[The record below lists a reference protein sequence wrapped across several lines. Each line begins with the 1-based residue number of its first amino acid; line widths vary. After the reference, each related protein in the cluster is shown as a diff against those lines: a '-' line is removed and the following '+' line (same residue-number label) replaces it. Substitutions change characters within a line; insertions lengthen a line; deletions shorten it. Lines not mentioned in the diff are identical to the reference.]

1 MTLSKKRSHA
11 DSAVNFAVTL
21 TALCQSVVAM
31 KACDVQDNTVL
42 QLLDRDGMLTLGTE
56 EKDVDWEAMWKAELA
71 RDDHKQA
78 NGGRPPLTDPVH
90 ADKDSLLR

>member
-1 MTLSKKRSHA
+1 MGPLGA
-11 DSAVNFAVTL
+11 ECWLVVMMPSA
-21 TALCQSVVAM
+21 M
-31 KACDVQDNTVL
+31 EACDAQDNTVH

-78 NGGRPPLTDPVH
+78 NGGLQQ
-90 ADKDSLLR
+90 

>member
-1 MTLSKKRSHA
+1 M
-11 DSAVNFAVTL
+11 NFAVTL
-21 TALCQSVVAM
+21 TAFCQSLVAM

-78 NGGRPPLTDPVH
+78 NGGRPPD
-90 ADKDSLLR
+90 

>member
-1 MTLSKKRSHA
+1 M
-11 DSAVNFAVTL
+11 
-21 TALCQSVVAM
+21 
-31 KACDVQDNTVL
+31 L

-78 NGGRPPLTDPVH
+78 NGGRLP
-90 ADKDSLLR
+90 